1 MKLKGSFKKSLLV
14 SATTGFIEKTMFD
27 ILGEIVN
34 FLERLVIDKANK
46 QTRKI
51 KSNDSD
57 LKCLFLLDL
66 CKLAP
71 SFTP

>member
-14 SATTGFIEKTMFD
+14 SATAENIEKTMFD
-27 ILGEIVN
+27 VLGEIVN

-46 QTRKI
+46 QTRKM

-57 LKCLFLLDL
+57 LKCLFLLNL
-66 CKLAP
+66 R
-71 SFTP
+71 

>member
-14 SATTGFIEKTMFD
+14 SATAGFIEKTMFD

-46 QTRKI
+46 
-51 KSNDSD
+51 
-57 LKCLFLLDL
+57 
-66 CKLAP
+66 
-71 SFTP
+71 

>member
-14 SATTGFIEKTMFD
+14 SATAENIEKTMFD

-46 QTRKI
+46 QTRKM

-57 LKCLFLLDL
+57 LKCLFLLNL
-66 CKLAP
+66 R
-71 SFTP
+71 